1 MILPWILFLFHISN
15 PILTHGRG
23 SSGGSEGNPAAI
35 TAEATAAD
43 PTDFRWV
50 FHMGLCWFLFGLIL
64 VWVSDDF
71 CLAWLW
77 WFINCWNGCGS
88 DGWVVLSWWMEVCL
102 LLCWVAV
109 SVGKERNLNGE
120 WEKNNKLLIRST
132 VILVSVQIY
141 TFLNGS
147 FGGKL
152 CKFWLFFFFFDKL
165 LQSLRLL

>member
-15 PILTHGRG
+15 PTLTHGRG

-35 TAEATAAD
+35 TAEATAED

-77 WFINCWNGCGS
+77 WIINCWNGCGS

-120 WEKNNKLLIRST
+120 SEKKINYCYAQLHIFTPTN
-132 VILVSVQIY
+132 VS
-141 TFLNGS
+141 S
-147 FGGKL
+147 FGRKL
-152 CKFWLFFFFFDKL
+152 CKFWHFLYFANFCNHL
-165 LQSLRLL
+165 CGCSGCE